1 VTAEALRNGSGMG
14 GEPAID
20 EVDLLRAHEYHLLA
34 LLLGR
39 TPNAELL
46 ARLAGLEGDAS
57 PLGQA
62 HAALAQAAAASDP
75 AALEREFFD
84 LFIGIGRGELIP
96 YASYYLTGFL
106 HERPLAGVRE
116 DMAALGIERA
126 EHVHDPEDHLAI
138 LCEIMAGLAS
148 GRFDAGP
155 AAGRQFFCRHL
166 EPWAERFFRDL
177 EQAAS
182 TPFYR
187 SVGRVGRLFMA
198 IEARAFAMDAED
210 VSTGAE
216 LRPAG

>member
-1 VTAEALRNGSGMG
+1 MG

-39 TPNAELL
+39 TPTAELL

-84 LFIGIGRGELIP
+84 LFIGIGRSELIP

-106 HERPLAGVRE
+106 HERPLVGVRE

-138 LCEIMAGLAS
+138 LCETMAGLAS

-155 AAGRQFFCRHL
+155 AAGRQFFYRHL

-177 EQAAS
+177 EQTAS

-187 SVGRVGRLFMA
+187 SVGRVGRLFMET
-198 IEARAFAMDAED
+198 EAQAFAVDED

-216 LRPAG
+216 LRPAR

>member
-1 VTAEALRNGSGMG
+1 MG

>member
-1 VTAEALRNGSGMG
+1 MTAEALRNGSGMG
-14 GEPAID
+14 GEPVID